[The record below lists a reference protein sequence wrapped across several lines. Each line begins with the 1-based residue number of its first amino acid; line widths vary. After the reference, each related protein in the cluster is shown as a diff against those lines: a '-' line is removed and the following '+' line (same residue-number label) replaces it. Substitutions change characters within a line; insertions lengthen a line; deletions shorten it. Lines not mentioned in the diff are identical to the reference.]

1 MVHSATPSAPRF
13 SDGRGE
19 VSTVSQPDLRTRKAT
34 TADVESIV
42 AMNAEMAREM
52 EGKALDLSRLGKGVA
67 AVVGSPDDRLGFYVV
82 AEVSGEAVGVM
93 HVTYEWSPWRN
104 ATFWWL
110 ANVFVRNEWRRR
122 GVYRAMHEFV
132 EARAA
137 KDPGRRRTGS
147 TTSCRRRSSAR
158 WTTSSEA
165 RAARPRS

>member
-1 MVHSATPSAPRF
+1 M
-13 SDGRGE
+13 
-19 VSTVSQPDLRTRKAT
+19 AT

-42 AMNAEMAREM
+42 RMNAEMAREM
-52 EGKALDLSRLGKGVA
+52 EGKALDLARLGKGVA

-110 ANVFVRNEWRRR
+110 ANVFVRGEWRRR
-122 GVYRAMHEFV
+122 GVYTAMHRFV

-137 KDPGRRRTGS
+137 QDPGVCGIRLF
-147 TTSCRRRSSAR
+147 TTAENDAAQRAYDSVGM
-158 WTTSSEA
+158 TSEA
-165 RAARPRS
+165 AFFCEVDYVFGA